1 MTPATAIE
9 QTQVSGFAWAIAA
22 GLLTLAA
29 TVAVWPAG
37 TTLRRLQGRPAV
49 RRRILP
55 KVDLAGLRE
64 RTQSFAERHPRR
76 ALGMSALAGAVPG
89 GIVAGPVGGFVLAAY
104 GALAVRAAFR
114 WAVRSRTRA
123 MRARDLDDLVALAA
137 DLRAGLAGPPAD
149 VWPVDAHLT
158 GASIDATAATGRDV
172 YVAGALAGAT
182 AAARRDA
189 RVVGPL
195 PDAMA
200 ATGHDARVAEP
211 SPNDAWAAGTLGDT
225 TAATGQPAG
234 ARPAATGAAAGRPRD
249 ARLAEL
255 TAAVWRLAERTG
267 APAADLIDRIEA
279 DARSA
284 DRSRAGAAAEA
295 AGAQATALMMAMLP
309 VGGIALGYGI
319 GFDPLPVLLHTP
331 LGAAC
336 AVGAVLLQCA
346 GLLWSDRLAS
356 GPVR

>member
-1 MTPATAIE
+1 MTAVAAIE
-9 QTQVSGFAWAIAA
+9 QTQVSGFAWVLAA
-22 GLLTLAA
+22 ALLTLAA

-37 TTLRRLQGRPAV
+37 TTLRRLQSRPAV
-49 RRRILP
+49 RRRMLP
-55 KVDLAGLRE
+55 KVDLAGMRS
-64 RTQSFAERHPRR
+64 RAQSFAERHPRR
-76 ALGMSALAGAVPG
+76 AFGVSALAGAVPG

-104 GALAVRAAFR
+104 VALAVRAALR
-114 WAVRSRTRA
+114 WAVRSRTRS

-149 VWPVDAHLT
+149 VWPVDAHRT
-158 GASIDATAATGRDV
+158 GASIGAAATTGRDA

-182 AAARRDA
+182 AATRRDA
-189 RVVGPL
+189 RVAEPL

-200 ATGHDARVAEP
+200 ATGHDARI
-211 SPNDAWAAGTLGDT
+211 AGALADT
-225 TAATGQPAG
+225 IAATGRLAG

-295 AGAQATALMMAMLP
+295 AGAQATALMMATLP

-336 AVGAVLLQCA
+336 AIGAVLLQCA